1 MFKFSDFLEFGTW
14 TFPYFCWGIWKERN
28 KKKFNHKDDPS
39 YILGEMITRNIRK
52 NYQVR
57 KGGENENG
65 GIKKQKEKDRKKKR
79 HDVKCRL
86 PPEGWHKEKFD
97 GASKGN
103 PGTLG
108 CKGVIWNNFGGG
120 VVDFSLPLGS
130 KQIILQK
137 LV

>member
-1 MFKFSDFLEFGTW
+1 
-14 TFPYFCWGIWKERN
+14 
-28 KKKFNHKDDPS
+28 
-39 YILGEMITRNIRK
+39 MITRNIRK

-120 VVDFSLPLGS
+120 VVDFSLPLGFQTNHFVEAS
-130 KQIILQK
+130 LAFQTAK
-137 LV
+137 LAFEMGIKNFG